1 MRLSFLRL
9 TALFLLPLLA
19 AAQAPRIGLIDFY
32 GVRKVPE
39 DRIRKALGVTA
50 GDLLPKSKEDVEGL
64 IEAVPNVVRARLEAT
79 CCSEGNAILYVG
91 IEEKGAPSF
100 VYHDEPQGT
109 QKLPEEIMDA
119 YRVFLLAV
127 RAAVTLGEVG
137 EDFSQGH
144 SRMVN
149 AKARHSQEAFIPLAD
164 ENMKLLQDVLRNA
177 ADPEQR
183 AIAAYVIGYVKMKR
197 LVVDDLQY
205 AMRDPDETVRNH
217 AMRTL
222 GGFAVLATKDP
233 ELGIKVTPTW
243 FVEMLTSLVW
253 TDRNNAAVSLV
264 NLTESREEHIIAHL
278 RERAMPALIEMA
290 RWKHLP
296 HALPA
301 FILLGRVQGIP
312 EQEIQDTWSKGDR
325 EKLISRALEKKK
337 KKP

>member
-1 MRLSFLRL
+1 MRLDHLRL
-9 TALFLLPLLA
+9 PVLFLIPLLA
-19 AAQAPRIGLIDFY
+19 AAQAPRIGVVDFY
-32 GVRKVPE
+32 GVRKASE
-39 DRIRKALGVTA
+39 DRIRKALGVKE
-50 GDLLPKSKEDVEGL
+50 GDSLPKSKEDVEDRV
-64 IEAVPNVVRARLEAT
+64 EAVPSVVRARLEAT
-79 CCSEGNAILYVG
+79 CCTEGNAILYVG

-100 VYHDEPQGT
+100 VYHSEPGG
-109 QKLPEEIMDA
+109 KRVLPEEIMDA

-127 RAAVTLGEVG
+127 RVAVTLGEVG

-144 SRMVN
+144 SRMIN
-149 AKARHSQEAFIPLAD
+149 LKARQSQEAFIPLAD
-164 ENMKLLQDVLRNA
+164 ENQKLLQDVLRNSS
-177 ADPEQR
+177 DPEHR

-233 ELGIKVTPTW
+233 DLGIKVTPTW
-243 FVEMLTSLVW
+243 FIEMLSSLVW
-253 TDRNNAAVSLV
+253 TDRNNASVSLV
-264 NLTESREEHIIAHL
+264 NLTESRDERILAHL

-301 FILLGRVQGIP
+301 FILLGRVLGIP
-312 EQEIQDTWSKGDR
+312 EREIQDVWSKGDR
-325 EKLISRALEKKK
+325 EKLIVRAFEKKK
-337 KKP
+337 K